1 MLHPFTG
8 RPRLRD
14 ILRAHRYPEHAT
26 SDEIARVAAQHVER
40 IHGEDD
46 GVARDLATIAVVIV
60 GLGAL
65 SWALGL

>member
-1 MLHPFTG
+1 MLHPFSG

-14 ILRAHRYPEHAT
+14 RAHRYPEHAT
-26 SDEIARVAAQHVER
+26 SDEIARVAAQSVER

-46 GVARDLATIAVVIV
+46 SHGLTLAMIAVVVV